1 MLPAGVSSINSNN
14 GGKNIYY
21 RGVILADLVS
31 FIFQEKS
38 FGVVGGLIL
47 PITGNVNVSA
57 SNTSTNTSNNATS
70 NNNNNNNTNISNTNT
85 NNNTTT
91 SINLSSLSF

>member
-1 MLPAGVSSINSNN
+1 MLPAGVSSINSN
-14 GGKNIYY
+14 GGKSIYY
-21 RGVILADLVS
+21 RGVVLADLVS

-47 PITGNVNVSA
+47 PVTGNVST
-57 SNTSTNTSNNATS
+57 SNTNTNTSSNVT
-70 NNNNNNNTNISNTNT
+70 NNNNNNNNNISNTNT

>member
-14 GGKNIYY
+14 GGKSIYY
-21 RGVILADLVS
+21 RGVVLADLVS

-47 PITGNVNVSA
+47 PVTGNVNVSA
-57 SNTSTNTSNNATS
+57 SNTNTNTNTSNNVIS
-70 NNNNNNNTNISNTNT
+70 NNNNSISNTNT

-91 SINLSSLSF
+91 SVNLSSLSF

>member
-31 FIFQEKS
+31 FIF
-38 FGVVGGLIL
+38 
-47 PITGNVNVSA
+47 
-57 SNTSTNTSNNATS
+57 
-70 NNNNNNNTNISNTNT
+70 
-85 NNNTTT
+85 
-91 SINLSSLSF
+91 